1 LPVNERGGTLP
12 TALFAGFALASVGG
26 PLALAAVYLP
36 DAVGGPAISSM
47 ALTVAAGAAVFAFP
61 LLIWWRYS
69 EQIASDGGL
78 FTFVE
83 RAAGRRLAI
92 VQGCIWTFSY
102 FLYLPF
108 TVTYLVYDQ
117 LPESFPG
124 MVPHRAL
131 YQLAF
136 PVVIAGALVLAERL
150 VLVLVAVV
158 AAVQVVLTVILAF
171 VVAHHA
177 GIHPAGLAIHSNT
190 GSVARGIG
198 NVSLLFTCAS
208 LPLFLG
214 GEVAGGGRT
223 VRRTILG
230 AVVVTGI
237 LILMVAVP
245 MAALGDSQLAALET
259 PGYTLVKA
267 YEGNGLATVIALG
280 AAASVVA
287 VIVAEF
293 VALTRL
299 MRAMLGVSVKRAG
312 RVIAVLFVAG
322 DAISLIDP
330 DKFYSYA
337 LTPSLVALYL
347 SQAIVFLA
355 YPRFRGRPSRLE
367 WVAVAAA
374 TGLVVFG
381 LEVVISQ
388 QPYS

>member
-1 LPVNERGGTLP
+1 VNERGTLP
-12 TALFAGFALASVGG
+12 TALFAGFAVSSVGG
-26 PLALAAVYLP
+26 PLALAALYLP
-36 DAVGGPAISSM
+36 DAVGGRAISSM
-47 ALTVAAGAAVFAFP
+47 GLTVLAGAALFAAP

-69 EQIASDGGL
+69 AEIASDGGL
-78 FTFVE
+78 YAFVE
-83 RAAGRRLAI
+83 RAAGRRVAL

-117 LPESFPG
+117 LPESFPAI
-124 MVPHRAL
+124 VPHQKLLELAL
-131 YQLAF
+131 PIA
-136 PVVIAGALVLAERL
+136 IAGALVAAERL
-150 VLVLVAVV
+150 VFVLVAAI
-158 AAVQVVLTVILAF
+158 AAVQVVLTLVLAAVIAK
-171 VVAHHA
+171 HA
-177 GIHPAGLAIHSNT
+177 GVHHGAFRLHSN
-190 GSVARGIG
+190 GPSVARGIG

-214 GEVAGGGRT
+214 GEVSGGGRT
-223 VRRTILG
+223 VRRTIVA
-230 AVVVTGI
+230 AVVITGV
-237 LILMVAVP
+237 LILAVAVP
-245 MAALGDSQLAALET
+245 MAALGDSQLAALEA

-267 YEGNGLATVIALG
+267 YEGNELATVIALG

-299 MRAMLGVSVKRAG
+299 MRAMLGVSIERAG

-330 DKFYSYA
+330 ERFYSYA

-355 YPRFRGRPSRLE
+355 YPRFRGRPTRLE
-367 WVAVAAA
+367 WLAVATA
-374 TGLVVFG
+374 TGLAGFG

>member
-1 LPVNERGGTLP
+1 MPVNERGTLP
-12 TALFAGFALASVGG
+12 TALFAGFALSSVGG
-26 PLALAAVYLP
+26 PLALAALYMP
-36 DAVGGPAISSM
+36 DAVGARAISSM
-47 ALTVAAGAAVFAFP
+47 GLTALAGAALFAAP

-69 EQIASDGGL
+69 AEIASDGGL
-78 FTFVE
+78 YAFVE
-83 RAAGRRLAI
+83 RAAGRRVAL

-124 MVPHRAL
+124 LVPHQTLLELAL
-131 YQLAF
+131 PIA
-136 PVVIAGALVLAERL
+136 IAGALLAAERL
-150 VLVLVAVV
+150 VFVLVAVV
-158 AAVQVVLTVILAF
+158 AVVQVVLTLVLAA
-171 VVAHHA
+171 VVAKHA
-177 GIHPAGLAIHSNT
+177 GAHAASLRLHSN
-190 GSVARGIG
+190 GPSVARGIG
-198 NVSLLFTCAS
+198 NVALLFTCAS

-230 AVVVTGI
+230 AVIVTGI
-237 LILMVAVP
+237 LILVVAVP
-245 MAALGDSQLAALET
+245 MAALGGSQLAALET

-267 YEGNGLATVIALG
+267 YEGNGLATVIAVG

-299 MRAMLGVSVKRAG
+299 MRAMLGVPISRAA

-322 DAISLIDP
+322 NAISLIDP
-330 DKFYSYA
+330 ERFYSYA

-347 SQAIVFLA
+347 SQAIVFVV
-355 YPRFRGRPSRLE
+355 YPRFRGNPSRLD

-374 TGLVVFG
+374 TGLAAFG

>member
-1 LPVNERGGTLP
+1 VNERGTLP
-12 TALFAGFALASVGG
+12 TALFAGFALSCVGG
-26 PLALAAVYLP
+26 PLALVAVDLP

-47 ALTVAAGAAVFAFP
+47 GLTVLAGAALFAAP

-78 FTFVE
+78 YAFVE
-83 RAAGRRLAI
+83 RAAGRRVAL
-92 VQGCIWTFSY
+92 VQGWIWTLSY

-117 LPESFPG
+117 LPESFPA
-124 MVPHRAL
+124 VAHHQKLLELAL
-131 YQLAF
+131 
-136 PVVIAGALVLAERL
+136 PIAISLVLVLAERL
-150 VLVLVAVV
+150 AIILVAVTAV
-158 AAVQVVLTVILAF
+158 VQVALTLMLAA

-177 GIHPAGLAIHSNT
+177 GVHPAAFALHSQDQ
-190 GSVARGIG
+190 SVARGIG
-198 NVSLLFTCAS
+198 NVALLFTCAS

-214 GEVAGGGRT
+214 GEVRGGGRT
-223 VRRTILG
+223 VRRTIVW
-230 AVVVTGI
+230 AVVITAGLLLVT
-237 LILMVAVP
+237 AVP
-245 MAALGDSQLAALET
+245 MAALGESRLAALEV

-267 YEGNGLATVIALG
+267 YEGSGLADVIAVG

-293 VALTRL
+293 IALTRL
-299 MRAMLGVSVKRAG
+299 WRAMLGVSIARSG

-322 DAISLIDP
+322 NALSLVNP
-330 DKFYSYA
+330 DRSYTDA
-337 LTPSLVALYL
+337 LTPALVALYV

-355 YPRFRGRPSRLE
+355 YLRLRRKPSLVD

-374 TGLVVFG
+374 TGLVIFG
-381 LEVVISQ
+381 LEVVIAQ

>member
-1 LPVNERGGTLP
+1 MPVNERGTLP
-12 TALFAGFALASVGG
+12 TALFAGFALSCVGG
-26 PLALAAVYLP
+26 PLALAALYLP

-47 ALTVAAGAAVFAFP
+47 GLTVLAGAALFAAP

-69 EQIASDGGL
+69 GEIASDGGL
-78 FTFVE
+78 FAFVE
-83 RAAGRRLAI
+83 RAAGRRVAL
-92 VQGCIWTFSY
+92 VQGWIWTFSY

-117 LPESFPG
+117 LPVSFPG
-124 MVPHRAL
+124 IVPHQKLLQVAL
-131 YQLAF
+131 PIA
-136 PVVIAGALVLAERL
+136 IAGALLLAERL
-150 VLVLVAVV
+150 VFVLVAAIAV
-158 AAVQVVLTVILAF
+158 VQVALTVVLAF
-171 VVAHHA
+171 VIANHA
-177 GIHPAGLAIHSNT
+177 GVHPGSFRLHGN
-190 GSVARGIG
+190 GPSVARGIG

-214 GEVAGGGRT
+214 GSVIGGGRT
-223 VRRTILG
+223 VRRTIVA
-230 AVVVTGI
+230 AVVVTAA
-237 LILMVAVP
+237 LLLLTAVP
-245 MAALGDSQLAALET
+245 MATLHDSQLATLEA

-267 YEGNGLATVIALG
+267 YEGDALANVIALG

-299 MRAMLGVSVKRAG
+299 MRAMLGVSITQAG

-322 DAISLIDP
+322 DAISLISP
-330 DKFYSYA
+330 EKAYSYF
-337 LTPSLVALYL
+337 LTPSLVALYV
-347 SQAIVFLA
+347 SQAIVFLV
-355 YPRFRGRPSRLE
+355 YPRMRAHTTRLE

-374 TGLVVFG
+374 AGLAVFG

>member
-1 LPVNERGGTLP
+1 MNERGFLP
-12 TALFAGFALASVGG
+12 TALFAGFAVSSVGG
-26 PLALAAVYLP
+26 PLALAALYLP
-36 DAVGGPAISSM
+36 DAVGSNAISSM
-47 ALTVAAGAAVFAFP
+47 GLVALAGAALFAAP
-61 LLIWWRYS
+61 LFIWWRYS
-69 EQIASDGGL
+69 AEIASDGGL
-78 FTFVE
+78 YAFVE
-83 RAAGRRLAI
+83 RAAGRRVAL
-92 VQGCIWTFSY
+92 VQGCIWTVSY

-124 MVPHRAL
+124 IVPHQKLLELLLPIA
-131 YQLAF
+131 
-136 PVVIAGALVLAERL
+136 IAGALLAAERL
-150 VLVLVAVV
+150 VFVLVAAIAV
-158 AAVQVVLTVILAF
+158 VQVALTLVFAWVLV
-171 VVAHHA
+171 HHA
-177 GIHPAGLAIHSNT
+177 GVHPGAFRLHGN
-190 GSVARGIG
+190 GPSVARGIG

-223 VRRTILG
+223 VRRTIVA
-230 AVVVTGI
+230 AVVLTAA
-237 LILMVAVP
+237 LIVVVAVP
-245 MAALGDSQLAALET
+245 MAGLGDSQLASLET

-267 YEGNGLATVIALG
+267 YEGDGLATVIASG

-299 MRAMLGVSVKRAG
+299 MKVMLGVPIALAA

-322 DAISLIDP
+322 DAISLIAP
-330 DKFYSYA
+330 ERFYAYA

-347 SQAIVFLA
+347 SQAIVFLV

-367 WVAVAAA
+367 WIAVAAA
-374 TGLVVFG
+374 TGLAGFG

-388 QPYS
+388 QPYT

>member
-1 LPVNERGGTLP
+1 MNERGILP
-12 TALFAGFALASVGG
+12 TALFAGFALCCVGG
-26 PLALAAVYLP
+26 PLALAALYLP

-47 ALTVAAGAAVFAFP
+47 GLTVLAGTALFAAP

-69 EQIASDGGL
+69 GEIASDGGL
-78 FTFVE
+78 YAFVE
-83 RAAGRRLAI
+83 RAAGRRVAL
-92 VQGCIWTFSY
+92 VQGWIWTFSY

-124 MVPHRAL
+124 IVPHQKLLELVLPIA
-131 YQLAF
+131 
-136 PVVIAGALVLAERL
+136 IAGALLAAERL
-150 VLVLVAVV
+150 VFVLVAVT
-158 AAVQVVLTVILAF
+158 AVIQVGLTLVLAT
-171 VVAHHA
+171 VVANHA
-177 GIHPAGLAIHSNT
+177 GIHPGAFRLHGNGA
-190 GSVARGIG
+190 SVARGIG

-214 GEVAGGGRT
+214 GEVVGGGRT
-223 VRRTILG
+223 VRRTIVA

-237 LILMVAVP
+237 LILLIAVP

-267 YEGNGLATVIALG
+267 YEGDGLAAAIAIG

-299 MRAMLGVSVKRAG
+299 MRVMLGVPIHRAA

-330 DKFYSYA
+330 QRFYSYA
-337 LTPSLVALYL
+337 LTPSLVALYV
-347 SQAIVFLA
+347 SQAIVFLV
-355 YPRFRGRPSRLE
+355 YPRFRGRPSRLD
-367 WVAVAAA
+367 WLAVATA
-374 TGLVVFG
+374 TALAGFG

>member
-1 LPVNERGGTLP
+1 MPVNERGSLP
-12 TALFAGFALASVGG
+12 TALFAGFALSSVGG
-26 PLALAAVYLP
+26 PLALAALYLP

-47 ALTVAAGAAVFAFP
+47 GLATAAGAALFAAP

-69 EQIASDGGL
+69 AHIASAGGL
-78 FTFVE
+78 YTFVE
-83 RAAGRRLAI
+83 RAAGRRVAL

-124 MVPHRAL
+124 VVPHQKL
-131 YQLAF
+131 LELAI
-136 PVVIAGALVLAERL
+136 PVAIAAALVAAERL
-150 VLVLVAVV
+150 MFVLVAVTAV
-158 AAVQVVLTVILAF
+158 VQVGLTLVLAAV
-171 VVAHHA
+171 VANHA
-177 GIHPAGLAIHSNT
+177 GVHPGAFRLHSN
-190 GSVARGIG
+190 GPSVARGAG
-198 NVSLLFTCAS
+198 NVALLFTCAS

-230 AVVVTGI
+230 AVVIAAI
-237 LILMVAVP
+237 LILMTAVP
-245 MAALGDSQLAALET
+245 MASLGGSSLATLES

-267 YEGNGLATVIALG
+267 YEGNGLATVIAAG

-299 MRAMLGVSVKRAG
+299 MKAMLGVPIRRAA

-322 DAISLIDP
+322 DAISLVDP
-330 DKFYSYA
+330 ERAYSYA

-355 YPRFRGRPSRLE
+355 YPLLHGKPSRLE
-367 WVAVAAA
+367 WVAVAVA
-374 TGLVVFG
+374 TGLAGFG